1 MAARF
6 AKLADEASSSSNERV
21 LFLHLSSSW
30 AVLAWVTEFLEQ
42 QDADLA
48 SSFGSGRARDWP
60 KQ

>member
-1 MAARF
+1 MAAQF

-42 QDADLA
+42 HDAGST
-48 SSFGSGRARDWP
+48 SSFRSGRASDWP
-60 KQ
+60 K